1 MLPVS
6 PSATAPRPR
15 SRRPL
20 LLAWTGVTLAALG
33 LIVPAVA
40 AAAPAP
46 SVQVIGT
53 TLSPYGALQVDG
65 VSGFAPN
72 DALTFAL
79 DGTDVTNQ
87 LVVTTTE
94 ADGSITQ
101 QLGNLHFP
109 GASGGSV
116 GSHTLTVTDTGGD
129 TASVAL
135 TVIPS
140 PVPTPARLTR
150 TVSQMRSTGVTV
162 RFDGFLP
169 GDTVTVGMASQVNGS
184 PCGSPRTAD
193 ASGSVTTTCVWDAA
207 YVARFGQTPA
217 ADSYVVGANNSI
229 FTIYSDSAAVTVVAD
244 AVVTPPATPRTSGPT
259 APRATTP
266 VAGPAVPVRD
276 HARFTG

>member
-1 MLPVS
+1 MLPAS
-6 PSATAPRPR
+6 PSAVTSRVGAR

-20 LLAWTGVTLAALG
+20 LLAGTGATLAALALG
-33 LIVPAVA
+33 GPAAA
-40 AAAPAP
+40 AAAPGP
-46 SVQVIGT
+46 SVQVIAT
-53 TLSPYGALQVDG
+53 TMSPYGALQVNG
-65 VSGFAPN
+65 VTGFAAN
-72 DALTFAL
+72 DALTVSL

-109 GASGGSV
+109 SASGGSV

-140 PVPTPARLTR
+140 PVPTPARITR

-184 PCGSPRTAD
+184 PCGAPRTAD
-193 ASGSVTTTCVWDAA
+193 ASGSVTATCVWDAA
-207 YVARFGQTPA
+207 YVARFGQSPA
-217 ADSYVVGANNSI
+217 AGAYIVGANNSI
-229 FTIYSDSAAVTVVAD
+229 YTIYSDSADVTVAAD
-244 AVVTPPATPRTSGPT
+244 TVVTPPVVTPPTSRPT
-259 APRATTP
+259 AP
-266 VAGPAVPVRD
+266 VARPAVPVRD